1 MYSPPTRPQAISHRG
16 LRASAPENSIPAFR
30 HALEAGAEAI
40 ELDVHASRDGILF
53 VHHDAGI
60 SIEDE
65 GDRRATMTIATLDST
80 TISSLP
86 LARDF
91 QIPTLDEVLSE
102 VGDRAGV
109 YIEIKAAGIESDI
122 ARCLRRHSA
131 NIANYAVHSFDHRT
145 SKRMLEL
152 LPSLRTGVLQV
163 SYPIDSCAVM
173 RASGATDLWQ
183 HADFIDSSLVNDVR
197 ACGGRVIAWTVNVAA
212 DWTRLAGMG
221 VYGICSD
228 RVDEYLRW
236 RNAR

>member
-1 MYSPPTRPQAISHRG
+1 MYSPPTRPKAISHRG
-16 LRASAPENSIPAFR
+16 IRARAPENSIPAFR
-30 HALEAGAEAI
+30 HALEAGADAI

-53 VHHDAGI
+53 VHHDAAIAGLGAISELDSGGI
-60 SIEDE
+60 S
-65 GDRRATMTIATLDST
+65 
-80 TISSLP
+80 SSP
-86 LARDF
+86 LASELR
-91 QIPTLDEVLSE
+91 IPTLDDVLAA

-109 YIEIKAAGIESDI
+109 YIEIKAAGIERDV
-122 ARCLRRHSA
+122 ARCIRRHSA
-131 NIANYAVHSFDHRT
+131 NIANYAVHSFDHRA

-183 HADFIDSSLVNDVR
+183 HADFIDSSLVTDVR

-212 DWTRLAGMG
+212 EWTRLAEMG

-228 RVDEYLRW
+228 RVDEYVLW
-236 RNAR
+236 RDAR